1 MCYIRCDDFADDQGR
16 DNTPL
21 KDWAIFTVCQVEYF
35 AHGNLVKLALALVVY
50 AFVNAGRVLLVK
62 GINRCL
68 WSCLSAGLYAF
79 IGTADVDGHPTFEE
93 PDLADKIEAML
104 RFMRVKGLIM
114 VAVAA
119 GIQAVWVVAF
129 STILPELV
137 MTATKPK

>member
-1 MCYIRCDDFADDQGR
+1 MRPGD
-16 DNTPL
+16 
-21 KDWAIFTVCQVEYF
+21 V
-35 AHGNLVKLALALVVY
+35 ALAAECGPTVVTDGY
-50 AFVNAGRVLLVK
+50 FPEDYRVTLTQEIKSKHFDIVYK
-62 GINRCL
+62 FENDTPRGGHVSRDSEVFKCRNYI
-68 WSCLSAGLYAF
+68 
-79 IGTADVDGHPTFEE
+79 ADVDGHPTFEE

>member
-1 MCYIRCDDFADDQGR
+1 
-16 DNTPL
+16 
-21 KDWAIFTVCQVEYF
+21 
-35 AHGNLVKLALALVVY
+35 
-50 AFVNAGRVLLVK
+50 
-62 GINRCL
+62 
-68 WSCLSAGLYAF
+68 
-79 IGTADVDGHPTFEE
+79 
-93 PDLADKIEAML
+93 ML